1 MTLTDRTQSDAPAAR
16 RRVPSWV
23 TVPVMFGAGA
33 LAAVQAGVNSDLAGA
48 LGTGPR
54 AGATASVI
62 SFGSGLV
69 ILSLVMVVA
78 PRSRHRVEMVG
89 RRVRR
94 STVPLPI
101 LAGGLLGALLV
112 AAQTLSVGVLGVS
125 TFVVAFVAGQSVSGL
140 VVDHL
145 GLGPAGR
152 QPVSSTRVVAAV
164 LSLAAVVLASIER
177 VAGSQALTGGEI
189 ALLALPLA
197 AGVGFALQQ
206 AANGRLSAQTDPW
219 AAAWN
224 NFLVGTVALIVL
236 ALVTL
241 LRPGDLTVPPADPHL
256 YVGGAIG
263 VVVIGLSAA
272 LVKRHGVLTL
282 SLCVIAGQVVMAQ
295 VLDAIDPSTPVTALA
310 ATGAALTLVGVA
322 IALAG
327 NRRHA

>member
-1 MTLTDRTQSDAPAAR
+1 MTLASARPDASAR
-16 RRVPSWV
+16 RRVPSWL
-23 TVPVMFGAGA
+23 TVPAMFGAGA

-48 LGTGPR
+48 LGSGPR
-54 AGATASVI
+54 AGATASVV

-69 ILSLVMVVA
+69 ILSVVLLLA
-78 PRSRHRVEMVG
+78 PRSRHRVEAVG

-94 STVPLPI
+94 ATVPLPI

-125 TFVVAFVAGQSVSGL
+125 TFVVAFVAGQSLSGL
-140 VVDHL
+140 AVDHV

-152 QPVSSTRVVAAV
+152 QRVSPTRVVAAA
-164 LSLAAVVLASIER
+164 LSLVAVVLASVEK
-177 VAGSQALTGGEI
+177 VAGSQALTGGDV
-189 ALLALPLA
+189 ALLVLPFA

-206 AANGRLSAQTDPW
+206 AANGRLSAETDPW

-224 NFLVGTVALIVL
+224 NFLVGTVALAVL

-241 LRPGDLTVPPADPHL
+241 TRPGDLRLPPPEPHL

-295 VLDAIDPSTPVTALA
+295 VLDALDPRTPVTALA
-310 ATGAALTLVGVA
+310 ATGAGLTLVGVA
-322 IALAG
+322 IALVGA
-327 NRRHA
+327 RRRG